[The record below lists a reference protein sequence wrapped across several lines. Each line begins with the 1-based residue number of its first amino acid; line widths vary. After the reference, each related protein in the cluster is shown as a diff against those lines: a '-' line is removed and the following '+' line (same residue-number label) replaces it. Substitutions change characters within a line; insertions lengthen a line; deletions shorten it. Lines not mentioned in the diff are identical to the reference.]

1 MNTNPSPAIEI
12 KNLSF
17 SYGEEEILTNVNCKI
32 DVGNYVG
39 IVGHNGSGKST
50 LLKLILGILKP
61 KKGKVYLFGKDNAS
75 SIEWSKIGYV
85 SQKAGIATSH
95 IPITVEEV
103 IKMEKVTDEA
113 MDEALTSV
121 DMLTSKHKLLRELSG
136 GQQQRIFIARALVKK
151 PQLLILDEPTVGVD
165 VKTQET
171 FYSLLSRLNTE
182 NNITLL
188 LVSHDLHTISHKVK
202 TVIQLDQKTYPYKLT
217 SCSVNHIHEP
227 YATTN

>member
-1 MNTNPSPAIEI
+1 MGTIVPPVIEI

-17 SYGEEEILTNVNCKI
+17 SYGAEQILTNVNCKI
-32 DVGNYVG
+32 DVGGYVG

-61 KKGKVYLFGKDNAS
+61 NKGKVYLFGKDNS
-75 SIEWSKIGYV
+75 HSIEWSKIGYV
-85 SQKAGIATSH
+85 FQKAGISISH
-95 IPITVEEV
+95 VPITVEEV
-103 IKMEKVTDEA
+103 VKMEKVSDQAVDETLA
-113 MDEALTSV
+113 SV
-121 DMLTSKHKLLRELSG
+121 DMVKFKHKLLRELSG

-171 FYSLLSRLNTE
+171 FYELLSRLNIE
-182 NNITLL
+182 QNITLL

-202 TVIQLDQKTYPYKLT
+202 TVIQLDRKTYPYNLT

-227 YATTN
+227 YAAAH